1 MNMAYESRNFRKV
14 QRVGINT
21 WWQYNSLEDT
31 VKTIGTRGYFEDV
44 KDRFAVGDW
53 IFCTGSN
60 NGCIL
65 HVNDID
71 PLEMNTV

>member
-1 MNMAYESRNFRKV
+1 
-14 QRVGINT
+14 
-21 WWQYNSLEDT
+21 
-31 VKTIGTRGYFEDV
+31 VKTMGTRGYFEDI